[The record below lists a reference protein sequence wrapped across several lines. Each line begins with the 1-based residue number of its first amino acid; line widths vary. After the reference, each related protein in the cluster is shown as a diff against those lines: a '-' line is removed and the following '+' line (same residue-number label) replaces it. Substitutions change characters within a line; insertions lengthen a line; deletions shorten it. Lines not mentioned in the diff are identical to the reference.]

1 MKSNVATQININ
13 NPDKIIDKMQ
23 IFLNFSGSF
32 KSGGK
37 KYIYEIPAKEPI
49 LERPKI
55 NVLLNPSPSIGNI
68 FWNEKLFKFPINRS
82 NMLTKITGNI
92 KAVVFI
98 VELNPKLLEIPMAI
112 ININIM

>member
-32 KSGGK
+32 KRGGK
-37 KYIYEIPAKEPI
+37 KYIYEITAKEPT
-49 LERPKI
+49 LKRPKI
-55 NVLLNPSPSIGNI
+55 NVLLNPSPSIGKI
-68 FWNEKLFKFPINRS
+68 LWNEKLFRFPINKS
-82 NMLTKITGNI
+82 KMLTKITGNI

-98 VELNPKLLEIPMAI
+98 VELNPKLLEIPIAI
-112 ININIM
+112 TNINIM